1 MLVGYVEQLLVLF
14 RRIQLIG
21 VVQVNKVIEIVKHI
35 IVQINID
42 LNSLDQ
48 EEAINPSTIRT
59 HQDPYTMVR

>member
-48 EEAINPSTIRT
+48 E
-59 HQDPYTMVR
+59 